1 MSPRL
6 WTLKSRRR
14 LLAFVIFSAVTG
26 ACFTLVA
33 YGFLRSSYVQK
44 RIIASIRQPL
54 AELGVEVK
62 FDDFEV
68 DVFAGFN
75 FVNLRLKIDTPPR
88 AKVDV
93 AIKQARLSYGFWA
106 LIRQKLELSGATFK
120 GLEGSISLDLPKSQR
135 DQKAE
140 ALTLEALVN
149 MIKSPSFTVS
159 IPNVDISDIKLHV
172 ALTQGANSTEIDIK
186 ETEISSQVS
195 LIPNLFKFKIKASLV
210 ASGQHSMSSLSDTT
224 PQSSDTTKIAFK
236 KVSLQPDFLFEIQTA
251 QNQFNLNLQL
261 NKSQLLLDG
270 VSLLS
275 ESGLDKNMLHLN
287 LKNLSSRQDLKVMRS
302 GAVNTADGWTALL
315 RGLGTQGQLS
325 LSASG
330 LGIEQKVTAAKKTSS
345 ITTNLDQLK
354 LSEKWDFEL
363 DNNTDFDRH
372 NWTLDQRVELKNLSA
387 FLSDSGKLSLQ
398 EAMLTTV
405 SKVKQGAGDVDFRLG
420 LEKLQHPSLS
430 APASLEQSGQANLN
444 VPGKAFGVDLITKLN
459 GRKILGV
466 LVSTKDTGS
475 DLDCQLKFA
484 TSAPQS
490 IAEVIPA
497 SAALGKLGWPE
508 ASGTLKLNI
517 LHSEPLN
524 QFNMDNWHQLQSSLK
539 SDVLIKP
546 SIPTNPAEQLSFR
559 SAKLTADVSLSK
571 RTPSQKTNKLL
582 AALNMNVDEL
592 GHPLLATLTSI
603 HSQNDVNAELGRETS
618 GVFEHK
624 TSTNG
629 DPLITMTTKWT
640 DKPGQ
645 MNLSHELLAKASQ
658 KLIASLRNPG
668 PLASIG
674 DVTIKSNHKLEVN
687 HRENSV
693 LGINSKNFKSVS
705 AVADLSQVLDQ
716 KPDDNGKTL
725 FLVKKPLKIQSLAKL
740 NSGSFDLKTTV
751 DASALA
757 YGKLATVSGVK
768 GDLGT
773 KLNDIREP
781 TKADLDI
788 NFAVKT
794 VEFLTTSQGP
804 AAFDR
809 SLKDLTFRA
818 GAALDDD
825 VIAIETLE
833 GGLKDG
839 TIRVSGQ
846 GEFKTAGSGQL
857 DGQISSKLL
866 DEKSVI
872 SGSGQFLA
880 PFKII
885 LFDKERLSFEA
896 NPSFENFSVVVGD
909 FAAKNVNGTITVLEE
924 LKLEKD
930 GKIGFLYLKSQNPF
944 ARVDYENVEP
954 YVEEKSQLTFDQV
967 SWKHIVVG
975 PMVQS
980 FEIRQNLVLLNDLK
994 MDLLDGSMV
1003 GRFYLDLHPSRLRT
1017 GFLGRFSG
1025 IKPELLKAPD
1035 RRSAPKD
1042 WAPLAG
1048 RMAIDFD
1055 MRKRLAAGRMDF
1067 TQIGKR
1073 QLLSLLDALDPDFKD
1088 TQVAL
1093 ARNGLRVAYPRA
1105 VGIDMD
1111 HGLMDL
1117 KIALDG
1123 AVSSDVAVRS
1133 LPLSALINSQAGEA
1147 LSTIETMIN

>member
-1 MSPRL
+1 M
-6 WTLKSRRR
+6 
-14 LLAFVIFSAVTG
+14 LA
-26 ACFTLVA
+26 A

-75 FVNLRLKIDTPPR
+75 FVNLRLKIDTPPK

-106 LIRQKLELSGATFK
+106 LIRQKLELSSATFK
-120 GLEGSISLDLPKSQR
+120 GLDGSISLQLPESQKAE
-135 DQKAE
+135 KAE
-140 ALTLEALVN
+140 ALTLETLVH
-149 MIKSPSFTVS
+149 MIQSPSFTVS
-159 IPNVDISDIKLHV
+159 IPNVEISDIKLHV
-172 ALTQGANSTEIDIK
+172 ALIQGANTTELDIK
-186 ETEISSQVS
+186 ETEVSSQVS
-195 LIPNLFKFKIKASLV
+195 LIPNHFKFKIKASLV
-210 ASGQHSMSSLSDTT
+210 ASGKHSMSSLSDTT
-224 PQSSDTTKIAFK
+224 PQSTDTTKIAFN
-236 KVSLQPDFLFEIQTA
+236 KVSLQPNLLLEAHTDK
-251 QNQFNLNLQL
+251 NQFNLNVQL
-261 NKSQLLLDG
+261 DKSQFLLDG
-270 VSLLS
+270 VSLSS
-275 ESGLDKNMLHLN
+275 ESGPEKNRLN
-287 LKNLSSRQDLKVMRS
+287 VTLKNLSSKQDLKVARS
-302 GAVNTADGWTALL
+302 GVVNVADGWTGLL
-315 RGLGTQGQLS
+315 RGLGTAGQLS
-325 LSASG
+325 LNASG
-330 LGIEQKVTAAKKTSS
+330 LALDERLTTAKKTSS
-345 ITTNLDQLK
+345 TTTSLEHVK
-354 LSEKWDFEL
+354 LNEKWDFEL
-363 DNNTDFDRH
+363 DNSPDFVRH
-372 NWTLDQRVELKNLSA
+372 NWTLDQRAELKNLSA
-387 FLSDSGKLSLQ
+387 FLSDAGKLSLQ
-398 EAMLTTV
+398 EAILTTT
-405 SKVKQGAGDVDFRLG
+405 SKVKQGTGDLDFRVG

-430 APASLEQSGQANLN
+430 APASFEQSGQAKLSA
-444 VPGKAFGVDLITKLN
+444 PGNSLDLDMTTKLN

-466 LVSTKDTGS
+466 LASTKDTGS

-490 IAEVIPA
+490 LAEVIPSSA
-497 SAALGKLGWPE
+497 SLGQLGWPE
-508 ASGTLKLNI
+508 ATGTLKLNI

-524 QFNMDNWHQLQSSLK
+524 QFNTNNWHQLQSSLK

-559 SAKLTADVSLSK
+559 SAKLAAEVSLAK
-571 RTPSQKTNKLL
+571 RTSAQKTNKLL
-582 AALNMNVDEL
+582 ASLDFHVDEL
-592 GHPLLATLTSI
+592 GHPMLAALTSI
-603 HSQNDVNAELGRETS
+603 QSHNNVNADLGRESS

-624 TSTNG
+624 ISTNG

-645 MNLSHELLAKASQ
+645 MNLNHELLIKTSQ

-674 DVTIKSNHKLEVN
+674 DLTIKGDHKFDVK
-687 HRENSV
+687 HRESSV
-693 LGINSKNFKSVS
+693 LGINSKNFKTVS
-705 AVADLSQVLDQ
+705 AVADLSQTLEQ
-716 KPDDNGKTL
+716 KTDDNGKTL
-725 FLVKKPLKIQSLAKL
+725 FLIKKPLKIQSSAKL
-740 NSGSFDLKTTV
+740 NAGSFDLKTTL

-768 GDLGT
+768 GDFGA

-781 TKADLDI
+781 TKADLNL
-788 NFAVKT
+788 NFAVKM

-804 AAFDR
+804 ATFDR

-818 GAALDDD
+818 GAVLNND
-825 VIAIETLE
+825 VIAIQTMD

-857 DGQISSKLL
+857 DGQISSRLL
-866 DEKSVI
+866 DEKSII

-896 NPSFENFSVVVGD
+896 NPSFENFSVVIGD

-1055 MRKRLAAGRMDF
+1055 MRKRLAGGRMDF

-1093 ARNGLRVAYPRA
+1093 ARNGLRIAYPRA

-1123 AVSSDVAVRS
+1123 AFSKDVAVRS

>member
-1 MSPRL
+1 M
-6 WTLKSRRR
+6 
-14 LLAFVIFSAVTG
+14 LA
-26 ACFTLVA
+26 A

-54 AELGVEVK
+54 AELGVELK

-75 FVNLRLKIDTPPR
+75 FVNLRLKIDTPPK

-93 AIKQARLSYGFWA
+93 AIRQARLSYGFWA

-120 GLEGSISLDLPKSQR
+120 GLDGSIALALPESQK
-135 DQKAE
+135 DEKAE
-140 ALTLEALVN
+140 ALTLATLLN
-149 MIKSPSFTVS
+149 MIQSPSFTLS

-172 ALTQGANSTEIDIK
+172 ALTQGGNSTEIDIK

-195 LIPNLFKFKIKASLV
+195 LVPNHLKFKFKASLV
-210 ASGQHSMSSLSDTT
+210 ASGKHAMSTLSDTT
-224 PQSSDTTKIAFK
+224 PQSTDTTKIAFNK
-236 KVSLQPDFLFEIQTA
+236 ASLQPDLLLEIHTD
-251 QNQFNLNLQL
+251 QNKFNLNLQL
-261 NKSQLLLDG
+261 DKSQLSLDG
-270 VSLLS
+270 VSLYS
-275 ESGLDKNMLHLN
+275 ESGPEKNKLN
-287 LKNLSSRQDLKVMRS
+287 VTFKNLISKQDLKVTRS
-302 GAVNTADGWTALL
+302 GAINLAAGWASLL
-315 RGLGTQGQLS
+315 RGLGSEGQFALN
-325 LSASG
+325 ASG
-330 LGIEQKVTAAKKTSS
+330 LGLEQRITNAKKTSTM
-345 ITTNLDQLK
+345 TTNLDQVK
-354 LSEKWDFEL
+354 LGEKWHFKL
-363 DNNTDFDRH
+363 DDSPDFDRH
-372 NWTLDQRVELKNLSA
+372 NWTLDHRAELKNLNA
-387 FLSDSGKLSLQ
+387 TLSEAGKISLQ
-398 EAMLTTV
+398 EASLTTT
-405 SKVKQGAGDVDFRLG
+405 SKVKQGAGEVDFRLA
-420 LEKLQHPSLS
+420 LEKLKHPSLS
-430 APASLEQSGQANLN
+430 AAASFEQAGQAKLN
-444 VPGKAFGVDLITKLN
+444 APGKSLDLDVMTKLN
-459 GRKILGV
+459 GRKLLGV
-466 LVSTKDTGS
+466 LASTKDTGQN
-475 DLDCQLKFA
+475 LDVQLKFA
-484 TSAPQS
+484 TSAPQAL
-490 IAEVIPA
+490 AEVIPS
-497 SAALGKLGWPE
+497 SAALAHLGWPE
-508 ASGTLKLNI
+508 ASGNLNLNI
-517 LHSEPLN
+517 LHPEPWS
-524 QFNMDNWHQLQSSLK
+524 QFKLENWHQLQSTMK
-539 SDVLIKP
+539 ADVLIKP
-546 SIPTNPAEQLSFR
+546 SIQTNSAEQLSFR
-559 SAKLTADVSLSK
+559 SAKLMADVSLSK
-571 RTPSQKTNKLL
+571 RTSSQKTNKLL
-582 AALNMNVDEL
+582 ATLNINVDEL
-592 GHPLLATLTSI
+592 GHPALSSLTSI
-603 HSQNDVNAELGRETS
+603 QSQNDINADLGRESS
-618 GVFEHK
+618 GVFKHK
-624 TSTNG
+624 TATNG
-629 DPLITMTTKWT
+629 DPLITMTAKWT

-645 MNLSHELLAKASQ
+645 MTLDHELLAKASQ
-658 KLIASLRNPG
+658 KLLGSLRNPG
-668 PLASIG
+668 PLTSIG
-674 DVTIKSNHKLEVN
+674 DVTIKGDHKLEVK
-687 HRENSV
+687 HREGSV
-693 LGINSKNFKSVS
+693 LGINSKNFKTVS
-705 AVADLSQVLDQ
+705 AVADLSQTLEQ

-725 FLVKKPLKIQSLAKL
+725 FLLKKPLKIQSSAKL
-740 NSGSFDLKTTV
+740 NSGSFDLKTTL
-751 DASALA
+751 DASSLA
-757 YGKLATVSGVK
+757 YGKFATVSGVK
-768 GDLGT
+768 GDLGA
-773 KLNDIREP
+773 KLNDVREP
-781 TKADLDI
+781 TKADLDL
-788 NFAVKT
+788 NFAVKM

-818 GAALDDD
+818 GAALNND
-825 VIAIETLE
+825 VIAIQTMD

-866 DEKSVI
+866 DEKSII

-896 NPSFENFSVVVGD
+896 NPSFENFSVAVGD
-909 FAAKNVNGTITVLEE
+909 FAAKNVNGSITVLEE

-1035 RRSAPKD
+1035 RRSPPKD

-1088 TQVAL
+1088 TQVSL